1 MTELSLDFNLPMELD
16 ISSQAENPDSCRIRQ
31 VELQPGEAC
40 PKCHQDRLNY
50 DGLLN
55 LACPVCGF
63 AIGGGFT

>member
-1 MTELSLDFNLPMELD
+1 MTELSLDFNLPMALTLPVQDTNFDGCRTQQLELRSGD
-16 ISSQAENPDSCRIRQ
+16 
-31 VELQPGEAC
+31 LC
-40 PKCHQDRLNY
+40 PKCHQDRLDY